1 MSEAHSQGVVS
12 EAVRWL
18 AIMNSG
24 SVTSSQATAFMAWRD
39 ASDEHARCMDELVSR
54 LGAIRD
60 SPLSKLSSQQISRSL
75 NAPSSRRQFINGMFA
90 ITACA
95 VSAAILSRVGSTGFA
110 WPGDLYTGIGERES
124 YDLADGS
131 RVTLNSATRV
141 SPSVTQRERSLAV
154 HRGELILDVR
164 PGHTPFL
171 INAAGWQLS
180 ANQKRLLVRCERDG
194 GYLVAL
200 DGDLELKNGQARV
213 RVAQGRWARFN
224 DAGELRT
231 GVAAADETLWLKG
244 LLEVNSLPLVDVI
257 ERIRPYRR
265 GVIQL
270 SADVANV
277 PISGILPLDNTDHA
291 LAMLSRIAPIK
302 VTSVWDVWVKI
313 DAA

>member
-1 MSEAHSQGVVS
+1 M
-12 EAVRWL
+12 
-18 AIMNSG
+18 
-24 SVTSSQATAFMAWRD
+24 
-39 ASDEHARCMDELVSR
+39 
-54 LGAIRD
+54 
-60 SPLSKLSSQQISRSL
+60 
-75 NAPSSRRQFINGMFA
+75 
-90 ITACA
+90 
-95 VSAAILSRVGSTGFA
+95 
-110 WPGDLYTGIGERES
+110 
-124 YDLADGS
+124 
-131 RVTLNSATRV
+131 
-141 SPSVTQRERSLAV
+141 
-154 HRGELILDVR
+154 
-164 PGHTPFL
+164 
-171 INAAGWQLS
+171 
-180 ANQKRLLVRCERDG
+180 
-194 GYLVAL
+194 
-200 DGDLELKNGQARV
+200 ELKNGQARV

-302 VTSVWDVWVKI
+302 VTRVWDVWVKI